1 MTDTQET
8 LFGTFYALDSRGAI
22 AMVDALNEALDYS
35 RIRGGN
41 HPGKFLR
48 FIHSKGFK
56 IEPCEPIPLDDK
68 ADTTEEKQREPS
80 LHGD

>member
-8 LFGTFYALDSRGAI
+8 LFGTFSALDSRGAI

-41 HPGKFLR
+41 HP
-48 FIHSKGFK
+48 GFK